1 MKTIFLSI
9 FTISVLSL
17 YSCNSVVNIQPS
29 GNIQMM
35 KKNCSSFQELEITG
49 RFDVTV
55 IYDNTE
61 SYEFTTDD
69 NILPFVDIQQNER
82 SIFISLKKK
91 MPRSVSPIKMTIHVA
106 SLSKIN
112 LDYGVTLK
120 TEPRCIADRLDLLL
134 SNGSSFQS
142 NIQCQQLYITALSGS
157 TVILNGTTNS
167 LDIIAKESSSIN
179 GFDLASN
186 VAQAHIIGASSL
198 NISVEKEFS
207 VHASEGSMIN
217 YRGTPTF
224 LKKIIEDGSRIEK
237 R

>member
-1 MKTIFLSI
+1 MKTIFLYI
-9 FTISVLSL
+9 FTISVFSL

-35 KKNCSSFQELEITG
+35 KKNCSSFQELDITG

-55 IYDNTE
+55 MYDNTE
-61 SYEFTTDD
+61 AYEISADD
-69 NILPFVDIQQNER
+69 NILPFVEIQQNEK
-82 SIFISLKKK
+82 SISISLKKR

-106 SLSKIN
+106 SLSKIT
-112 LDYGVTLK
+112 LDYGATLK

-142 NIQCQQLYITALSGS
+142 NIQCQQLDITALSGS
-157 TVILNGTTNS
+157 NVIVNGTANI
-167 LDIIAKESSSIN
+167 LHIIAKESSSIN
-179 GFDLASN
+179 GFDLATQN
-186 VAQAHIIGASSL
+186 TQAQILEASSL

-207 VHASEGSMIN
+207 VQATEGSMIN

-224 LKKIIEDGSRIEK
+224 LKKIIEGGSRIEK